1 MPGRRLNDT
10 ERRLL
15 RKWEN
20 GSGLAPET
28 LKSISINGNP
38 GLRGIRSLELEF
50 RYPLTVV
57 CGRNGSGKTTALA
70 VGALGFHT
78 IDEHFPRGAK
88 LSSNSAR
95 DSAYLTFSDF
105 FYKGPNDPN
114 IAGVSITWDYLGRDS
129 ISITKRSEKWMHYER
144 RPARAVHYL
153 GISRTLPAIEQSVL
167 RHHFNPRRRQG
178 TETSLNADYMR
189 RFGDIMRRS
198 YSSASE
204 LASSNYR
211 LRTCA
216 TFSPY
221 SSFNMGAGE
230 DILIDLLAVLQNTPE
245 NSLVV
250 IEEIELGL
258 HPAALTSFAKHLQE
272 IMLEKNLQVIV
283 STHSREFLDAVP
295 SQARVLLQAGTDSHG
310 VIYAPTTHYAMGTL
324 SGQSEPEL
332 FVYCE
337 DDVAEE
343 MIGKS
348 LTAYQRQCVK
358 ILPIGDKAELARQA
372 LFHVRTG
379 LPQRHLVIWDGD
391 VTSVEVNGWL
401 NKFSNNNTE
410 LTERICFSF
419 LHDTQAPERQVVT
432 ILNSENGRRE
442 MMHGFV
448 YENLAQVDAL
458 IADLLALAEPHDIPY
473 RVAQQLNITEKDAL
487 QTLIDCARRTDSN
500 DFDQIRGMVNR
511 ALDGELLRGRY
522 AEK

>member
-78 IDEHFPRGAK
+78 IDEHFPRGAR
-88 LSSNSAR
+88 LSSNASR

-114 IAGVSITWDYLGRDS
+114 IAGVNITWEYLGRDS

-153 GISRTLPAIEQSVL
+153 GISRTLPAIEQNVL
-167 RHHFNPRRRQG
+167 RHHFNPRRRLG

-189 RFGDIMRRS
+189 RFGDIMGRS

-230 DILIDLLAVLQNTPE
+230 DILIDLLTVLQNTPAH
-245 NSLVV
+245 SLVV

-310 VIYAPTTHYAMGTL
+310 VIYAPTTHFAMGTL
-324 SGQSEPEL
+324 SGRSEPEL
-332 FVYCE
+332 FIYCE
-337 DDVAEE
+337 DDVASE
-343 MIGKS
+343 MIGRS
-348 LTAYQRQCVK
+348 LSANQRQRVK
-358 ILPIGDKAELARQA
+358 ILPIGDKAEVARQA
-372 LFHVRTG
+372 MFHVRTG
-379 LPQRHLVIWDGD
+379 LHQSHLVLWDGD
-391 VTSVEVNGWL
+391 VTDTEVSGWL
-401 NKFSNNNTE
+401 NGFSNSNTA
-410 LTERICFSF
+410 LIERICFSF
-419 LHDTQAPERQVVT
+419 LHSTEAPEIQVVT
-432 ILNSENGRRE
+432 ILNTDNGKQEFMKGFSFENVAQADSLLSE
-442 MMHGFV
+442 
-448 YENLAQVDAL
+448 
-458 IADLLALAEPHDIPY
+458 LLASNEPHDIPY
-473 RVAQQLNITEKDAL
+473 KVSQQLNITEKDAL
-487 QTLIDCARRTDSN
+487 QTLIDCARRTRSD
-500 DFDQIRGMVNR
+500 DFDRIREMVNSV
-511 ALDGELLRGRY
+511 LEGKQLRGRHVP
-522 AEK
+522 E